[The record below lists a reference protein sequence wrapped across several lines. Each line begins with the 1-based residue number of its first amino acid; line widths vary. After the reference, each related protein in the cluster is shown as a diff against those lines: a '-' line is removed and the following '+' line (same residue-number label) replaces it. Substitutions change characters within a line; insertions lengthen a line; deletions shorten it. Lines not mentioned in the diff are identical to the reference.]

1 MDLEDLNKTQ
11 LIMLTLLVSFIT
23 STATGIVTV
32 SLMAEAPQG
41 VTQTINRI
49 VERTVEKVVPDLGQK
64 TQTITTEKTVIVKD
78 DDVVA
83 DSIGKVKMAVIR
95 IVAKDSADS
104 AFYARGVVVDSG
116 AGLAI
121 ASKGIFDPAVPSEA
135 LLSNGVRV
143 PFSVRKSDSTAI
155 AVLELDM
162 KNATTTKLTAIAL
175 ADLSKARIGQSVYLL
190 SGKGR
195 DSISQ
200 GIISTLPSEGTSLRA
215 PYIETTAEGSL
226 PGGIIV
232 NLFGD
237 IVGMLTVES
246 LAVDSGLYT
255 PANVIA
261 DALKAPA
268 QQSPAPRAP

>member
-1 MDLEDLNKTQ
+1 MNLEDLNKTQ

-49 VERTVEKVVPDLGQK
+49 VERTVEKVVPDVGQK

-78 DDVVA
+78 DDVAA
-83 DSIGKVKMAVIR
+83 DSIGKVQAAVIR
-95 IVAKDSADS
+95 IVAKDSVDS

-116 AGLAI
+116 AGVAI
-121 ASKGIFDPAVPSEA
+121 TSKGVLDSTVPSEA

-143 PFSVRKSDSTAI
+143 PFTVRKSDSTSV

-162 KNATTTKLTAIAL
+162 KNATTTKLSSISL
-175 ADLSKARIGQSVYLL
+175 ADLSKARLGQSVYLL

-195 DSISQ
+195 DTISQ
-200 GIISTLPSEGTSLRA
+200 GIIAGMPTDGTSARA
-215 PYIETTAEGSL
+215 PYIEASTEGSL

-237 IVGMLTVES
+237 VVGMLTVES

-255 PANVIA
+255 PANAIA
-261 DALKAPA
+261 DALKTPATPSAAPK
-268 QQSPAPRAP
+268 AP